1 MMDIMFSSL
10 VAMLTS
16 PQINRPDA
24 RRGADRP
31 VMGAT
36 PGIGGRLPITLAI
49 MCALTAHALLTASG
63 LAAGRRSAPSERPS
77 FDSFVDARPPRHA

>member
-1 MMDIMFSSL
+1 MGLML
-10 VAMLTS
+10 VAVL
-16 PQINRPDA
+16 I
-24 RRGADRP
+24 GL

-49 MCALTAHALLTASG
+49 ICALTAHALLTASG